1 LSKIYGKKLDI
12 NIVEKKKVC
21 YNNLNIQKGE
31 VDTLKPEELNGAT
44 LAYIGDAVLEIM
56 VRCKVIESG
65 FTNAGKLN
73 DLARDFV
80 KATEQSKVIDNIIDL
95 LEEDEMMFF
104 KRGKNAK
111 VNHPKSAT
119 AIEYSR
125 ATGLEALFAYLY
137 MNGKQERLEYLFETA
152 YKEHIN
158 KILNK

>member
-1 LSKIYGKKLDI
+1 MI
-12 NIVEKKKVC
+12 
-21 YNNLNIQKGE
+21 IQKGE

-73 DLARDFV
+73 ELARDFV
-80 KATEQSKVIDNIIDL
+80 KATEQSKIIDNIIDL
-95 LEEDEMMFF
+95 LEEDEMTFF

-119 AIEYSR
+119 AVEYSR

-137 MNGKQERLEYLFETA
+137 MKGKTERLEYLFETA
-152 YKEHIN
+152 YNEHIN
-158 KILNK
+158 KIINKKGE

>member
-1 LSKIYGKKLDI
+1 MK
-12 NIVEKKKVC
+12 
-21 YNNLNIQKGE
+21 IQKGE
-31 VDTLKPEELNGAT
+31 EDTLKPEELNGAT

-73 DLARDFV
+73 ELARDFV
-80 KATEQSKVIDNIIDL
+80 KATEQSKVIDNIINL
-95 LEEDEMMFF
+95 LEEDEMIFF

-119 AIEYSR
+119 AVEYSR

-137 MNGKQERLEYLFETA
+137 MKGKKERIEYLFETA

>member
-1 LSKIYGKKLDI
+1 MSKIYGKKLCI
-12 NIVEKKKVC
+12 NIVENNKVC
-21 YNNLNIQKGE
+21 YNKLIIQKGE

-73 DLARDFV
+73 ELARDFV
-80 KATEQSKVIDNIIDL
+80 KATEQSKIIDNIIDL
-95 LEEDEMMFF
+95 LEEDEMTFF

-119 AIEYSR
+119 AVEYSR
-125 ATGLEALFAYLY
+125 ATGLEALFGYLRLS
-137 MNGKQERLEYLFETA
+137 KQEQRAIELFNIIWDNFEA
-152 YKEHIN
+152 
-158 KILNK
+158 

>member
-1 LSKIYGKKLDI
+1 M
-12 NIVEKKKVC
+12 
-21 YNNLNIQKGE
+21 
-31 VDTLKPEELNGAT
+31 KPEELNGVT

-56 VRCKVIESG
+56 VRCKVVESG
-65 FTNAGKLN
+65 YTNASKLN

-80 KATEQSKVIDNIIDL
+80 RATEQSKVVDNIIDL
-95 LEEDEMMFF
+95 LEEDEMTFF

-119 AIEYSR
+119 AVEYSR

-137 MNGKQERLEYLFETA
+137 MNGKTERLEFLFETA
-152 YKEHIN
+152 YGEHIY